1 MLDQCIR
8 LNTVAALQN
17 VFFSL
22 PLSEGMIFYY
32 AFDNFWLVFNQVK
45 LNIPVKKYLR
55 INEIE
60 THWLLFCVRIHFIT
74 HSKSHIIWL
83 PCRMLVITID
93 WHVHFSREI
102 GAWLCRIKPNIPSN
116 CLLLDLF
123 VLNKIVNHFFS
134 VEYLLSSL
142 NLRQFSLYH
151 FECSLVR
158 FEYHLI
164 EILCTHW
171 QPLRLLSNTFFLCF
185 NSKKCLL
192 WRFTNAYLTIEMF
205 RINLFFCFHF
215 NISVE
220 LPNICLRFEF
230 WSTQFFNTLKMNAWI
245 LHV

>member
-1 MLDQCIR
+1 MVC
-8 LNTVAALQN
+8 LNTVAALLN

-102 GAWLCRIKPNIPSN
+102 DAWLCRIKPNIPSN

-158 FEYHLI
+158 LNITWLKYFAHTDSHYA
-164 EILCTHW
+164 CYRTH
-171 QPLRLLSNTFFLCF
+171 FFF
-185 NSKKCLL
+185 ASIP
-192 WRFTNAYLTIEMF
+192 RNAYCDDLLT
-205 RINLFFCFHF
+205 RI
-215 NISVE
+215 
-220 LPNICLRFEF
+220 
-230 WSTQFFNTLKMNAWI
+230 
-245 LHV
+245 